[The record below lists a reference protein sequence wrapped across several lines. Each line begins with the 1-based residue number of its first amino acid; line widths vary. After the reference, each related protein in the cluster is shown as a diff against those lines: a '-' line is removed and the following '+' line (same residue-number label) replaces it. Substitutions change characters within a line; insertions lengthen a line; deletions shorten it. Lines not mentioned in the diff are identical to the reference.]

1 MQHPALILDLLSPV
15 HRSFSILNHYLKRA
29 PNARLHAL
37 SAYLRGKLNP
47 STITVE
53 VYAEKKKMATSE
65 LYVNGRWVDGRWR
78 RGRYKNEAGPSIGQD
93 IDATYERRMALSKGR
108 MATSVEE
115 AEELATEAAA
125 DEGDMAYLEPAED
138 REVNVVAQVVDYDEE
153 DAVPPLVDEEEE
165 EEEEEDD
172 HAGHAMGDEDIHSAE
187 QAAELLEQHMVDSH
201 EVVSYK
207 CCSCGKD
214 VTGQLEDC
222 ETIEGRYGCADC
234 QDFMTTTFILEGVPD
249 YNDDEDTCE
258 GALTL

>member
-1 MQHPALILDLLSPV
+1 MC
-15 HRSFSILNHYLKRA
+15 
-29 PNARLHAL
+29 
-37 SAYLRGKLNP
+37 
-47 STITVE
+47 TITVE

-65 LYVNGRWVDGRWR
+65 LYVIGRWVDGRWR
-78 RGRYKNEAGPSIGQD
+78 RGRYKNEAGPSIGKD
-93 IDATYERRMALSKGR
+93 IDATHERQMALSKGR

-153 DAVPPLVDEEEE
+153 DAVPPLVEEEEE

-172 HAGHAMGDEDIHSAE
+172 QAGHTMGDEDIHSAE

-207 CCSCGKD
+207 CCSCEKD
-214 VTGQLEDC
+214 VTGQLEERLRNNRRQIWLC
-222 ETIEGRYGCADC
+222 
-234 QDFMTTTFILEGVPD
+234 
-249 YNDDEDTCE
+249 
-258 GALTL
+258 

>member
-1 MQHPALILDLLSPV
+1 MC
-15 HRSFSILNHYLKRA
+15 
-29 PNARLHAL
+29 
-37 SAYLRGKLNP
+37 
-47 STITVE
+47 TITVK

-65 LYVNGRWVDGRWR
+65 LYVIGRWVDGRWR
-78 RGRYKNEAGPSIGQD
+78 RGRYKNEAGPSIGKD
-93 IDATYERRMALSKGR
+93 IDATYEQQMALSKGR

-115 AEELATEAAA
+115 AEELATDAAA

-138 REVNVVAQVVDYDEE
+138 REVIVVAQVVDYDEE
-153 DAVPPLVDEEEE
+153 DAVPPLVEE

-172 HAGHAMGDEDIHSAE
+172 QAGRTMGDEDIHSAE

-222 ETIEGRYGCADC
+222 EIIEGRYGCADC

-258 GALTL
+258 GALTLWLSIDML